1 MLKRLALWATIIVAL
16 LHLVFMV
23 LEATQWSTELGQSLT
38 HLSASVAG
46 ESAGVGFNMGLYNGF
61 LAFALFWSTFALRE
75 RETYSAQWVL
85 LTFIVIAGVV
95 GAITMKNVGI
105 FLLQSLPALV
115 ALGLIWLARP
125 YAKTEDDAVRQIVEI
140 ERQILAIKTVEPDT
154 IPETARG
161 AVPRGQHPKLLG
173 LLEAK
178 FIVADNLP
186 TELRLGV
193 FKEPGR
199 SYDAWIRFSNARNL
213 DDRDPGGH
221 GMAIKLLNVSAGAG
235 APDTTQDFVLFDA
248 PVFFVGNP
256 LQYVVFEEASLRAL
270 GRSASG
276 TKLTVL
282 LNYYWRH
289 WKQLGN
295 LTKAQRSDVIDPL
308 ALRYWSITPYRLGE
322 ATVKYSALPV
332 GACATAVTV
341 ERSKDMLRQA
351 INVHLDR
358 NDVEFLEFEFQVQTQ
373 TDPVA
378 MPIEDPTR
386 LWDETISPFVTVG
399 RLRIPTRQA
408 FDTTERDRFA
418 ENLSFTPWHA
428 LPEHEPLGGINR
440 VRRAVYES
448 LSDFRHALN
457 RVPREEPGGKS

>member
-1 MLKRLALWATIIVAL
+1 
-16 LHLVFMV
+16 MV
-23 LEATQWSTELGQSLT
+23 LEATQSSTELGQSLT
-38 HLSASVAG
+38 HLSASAAG

-61 LAFALFWSTFALRE
+61 LAFALFWSTFALGQ

-95 GAITMKNVGI
+95 GAITIKNLGI

-140 ERQILAIKTVEPDT
+140 ERQILAIKSVEPET
-154 IPETARG
+154 IPDTARG

-178 FIVADNLP
+178 FIVADDLP
-186 TELRLGV
+186 TDLRLGV

-199 SYDAWIRFSNARNL
+199 SYDAWVRYSNARNL

-221 GMAIKLLNVSAGAG
+221 GMAIKLLDVSAGAG
-235 APDTTQDFVLFDA
+235 SSETTPDFVLFDA

-289 WKQLGN
+289 WKQLRN
-295 LTKAQRSDVIDPL
+295 LIKAQRSDVIDPL
-308 ALRYWSITPYRLGE
+308 ALRYWSVTPYRLGD

-351 INVHLDR
+351 IDVHLDR
-358 NDVEFLEFEFQVQTQ
+358 NDVDFLEFEFRVQTQ

-378 MPIEDPTR
+378 MPIEDPTK
-386 LWDETISPFVTVG
+386 LWDEATSPFVTVG
-399 RLRIPTRQA
+399 RLRIPTRQL
-408 FDTTERDRFA
+408 FDTAERDRFA
-418 ENLSFTPWHA
+418 ENLFYPRAHA
-428 LPEHEPLGGINR
+428 S
-440 VRRAVYES
+440 RARAAGRDQS
-448 LSDFRHALN
+448 RPTGRLRIPF
-457 RVPREEPGGKS
+457 